1 MSKKSKL
8 RSIQRRVSGVTM
20 PIRRKRMRWRRN
32 WNCLCGSGEKYKRC
46 CMQDIES
53 LTVVDGNSDI
63 PCATNKADWN
73 RKIRDLVIQGDT
85 DEG

>member
-1 MSKKSKL
+1 MTKREKL
-8 RSIQRRVSGVTM
+8 SLQKRLRGVTM
-20 PIRRKRMRWRRN
+20 PIRRKRMRWLRN
-32 WNCLCGSGEKYKRC
+32 WNCLCGSGRKYKVC

-63 PCATNKADWN
+63 PCMTNKADWN
-73 RKIRDLVIQGDT
+73 RKIRDLVIQGDG

>member
-20 PIRRKRMRWRRN
+20 PIHRKRMRWLRN
-32 WNCLCGSGEKYKRC
+32 WNCLCGSKKKYKVC

-53 LTVVDGNSDI
+53 MTVVDGNSDI
-63 PCATNKADWN
+63 PCMTNKADWN
-73 RKIRDLVIQGDT
+73 RKIRDMILGDT
-85 DEG
+85 NDG